1 MVCQLSDENKRE
13 RVEGLGTDNMYQ
25 GSRHD
30 AYSWLGFRHKK
41 ENKKNQLILLS
52 NKIFCNE

>member
-1 MVCQLSDENKRE
+1 MVMNRYVNYPCKKKENHAIEMLCQLSDENKRE

-30 AYSWLGFRHKK
+30 AYS
-41 ENKKNQLILLS
+41 
-52 NKIFCNE
+52 